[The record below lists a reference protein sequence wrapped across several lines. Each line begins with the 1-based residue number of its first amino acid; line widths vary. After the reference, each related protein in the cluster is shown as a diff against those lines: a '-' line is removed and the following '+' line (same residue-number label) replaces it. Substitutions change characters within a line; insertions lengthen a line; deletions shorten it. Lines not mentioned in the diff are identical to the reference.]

1 MLVASGGDPL
11 SCYTTVGF
19 VPTLGMLWL
28 PPGRSAYIAN
38 GFAQG
43 TGRLEIYPHLLPLH
57 DGQCFRIVRISL
69 GYQSVPDRLYF
80 RFIGA
85 QESVNENEHVG
96 VVLVNILLID
106 AMVHSVGRRC
116 VQETLGNPELGNNL
130 GMPNNTPEGGYRADN
145 HNDRWVKAKNG
156 QDGKKR
162 YLEQRRKHGLAKRH
176 GEVHLLAGVMA

>member
-28 PPGRSAYIAN
+28 PPGRPAYIAN

-43 TGRLEIYPHLLPLH
+43 AGRLEIYPHLLPLH
-57 DGQCFRIVRISL
+57 DGQGFWIVRISL
-69 GYQSVPDRLYF
+69 SYQSVPDRLYF

-116 VQETLGNPELGNNL
+116 VQKPLGNPELGHNL

-145 HNDRWVKAKNG
+145 HNDRWVKAT
-156 QDGKKR
+156 
-162 YLEQRRKHGLAKRH
+162 RK
-176 GEVHLLAGVMA
+176 LLVSINTNVSTGYVRAFSG

>member
-1 MLVASGGDPL
+1 L

-28 PPGRSAYIAN
+28 PPGRPAYIAN

-43 TGRLEIYPHLLPLH
+43 AGRLEIYPHLLPLH
-57 DGQCFRIVRISL
+57 DGQGFRIVRISL
-69 GYQSVPDRLYF
+69 SYQSVPDRLYF

-116 VQETLGNPELGNNL
+116 VQEPLGNPELGHIWVC
-130 GMPNNTPEGGYRADN
+130 PTTPQRVDIVPTTTMIVGSRPRMGKRE
-145 HNDRWVKAKNG
+145 KNG
-156 QDGKKR
+156 ILNNGASTGWRNATVKFISW
-162 YLEQRRKHGLAKRH
+162 LE
-176 GEVHLLAGVMA
+176 